1 MSIDRGPGLPAPT
14 NALWPPLTSDDAA
27 RERLRRARIGAAAA
41 LALALLLGVGWFL
54 DRREPDLD
62 PRVRAQVDQALESWR
77 QVQVRAAAGQTIT
90 DDALLAAGVQPNA
103 VGVRESLETVRDSHE
118 APQRYFVNLIRTPPG
133 DAVLVEAS
141 WGVHNADAAY
151 SWEQFV
157 TFVRDERGQLRMV
170 ACTPDVRDGI

>member
-1 MSIDRGPGLPAPT
+1 MDVVWS
-14 NALWPPLTSDDAA
+14 PLTPDDVV
-27 RERLRRARIGAAAA
+27 RERLRRARLLAAAA

-77 QVQVRAAAGQTIT
+77 QIQVRAAAGETIT
-90 DDALLAAGVQPNA
+90 DGALLGAGVQPNA
-103 VGVRESLETVRDSHE
+103 VGVRESLETVRDSRE
-118 APQRYFVNLIRTPPG
+118 APQRYFVNEISTSPG

-141 WGVHNADAAY
+141 WGVHTADAAY
-151 SWEQFV
+151 SWEEFV

-170 ACTPDVRDGI
+170 ACTPDVRDGV